1 MDGLG
6 RTPIPGQKLLRG
18 KIVKTCHDR
27 QYKRGLS
34 HAQEKQ
40 QPRGGGRRN
49 KREYREKEAKKGVK
63 DRTENL
69 ENKKELER
77 KIERVSK
84 SVIVGMHQ

>member
-1 MDGLG
+1 MH
-6 RTPIPGQKLLRG
+6 RKNNNRG
-18 KIVKTCHDR
+18 
-27 QYKRGLS
+27 G
-34 HAQEKQ
+34 
-40 QPRGGGRRN
+40 GGGRRN